1 MKVRE
6 SREKGRDIFVAANS
20 GAIAAF
26 LISPVSCVFTD
37 TNFLVSCLLMV
48 ATSHRGT
55 ATACVS
61 LVCARHSQTYMHMHM
76 YMLGTAA
83 LARRW
88 WD

>member
-37 TNFLVSCLLMV
+37 TNFLVSSLLMV
-48 ATSHRGT
+48 TRRRRPRAGHTSVIAQGHSDGVRVVG
-55 ATACVS
+55 
-61 LVCARHSQTYMHMHM
+61 VCT
-76 YMLGTAA
+76 T
-83 LARRW
+83 
-88 WD
+88 